1 MTARTTTTTG
11 APSTSAP
18 APAVAERFERYLI
31 DEHREELVRILTA
44 NDPRAPY
51 VIHVD
56 ALRLCSMIP
65 VLGNAMLHRPLAL
78 LPAMDDAVRSAQGA
92 VYSETRRALEAGDAS
107 AGETL
112 KTMSVKEIV
121 RARPDVHRLC
131 ETYPELSPEIGG
143 IRSMHVNRMWC
154 VSGVAVRVGS
164 VKSLEAEH
172 VFECTKCG
180 HQFLLPVNI
189 EEGSDGEP
197 PPACPRTKPCKG
209 KSFRAVPLSKR
220 MVRDYQEIRIQE
232 PVGGHAGGSA
242 RAAPRALL
250 VVLDDDLVDK
260 VQAGDDV
267 QMAVVVRRRWYKC
280 AKEQRCEVELVGHCV
295 SLCVAQ
301 KQKRVENVSNLED
314 KTQFSEFWGDNE
326 ASPFRARD
334 MLLRAMCPQL
344 YGMAVPKL
352 ALMLALIGGVARRD
366 STGGR
371 VRGESHILLVGDPGM
386 GKSQLLKY
394 AAEVAPRAVS
404 TTGMGSSAAGLTV
417 AATKE
422 SGEWA
427 LEAGALVL
435 ADGGVCCI
443 DEFDSIREAERA
455 TIHEAMEQQ
464 TLSVAKAGM
473 VTTLRTRT
481 TVIGATNPK
490 GGQFDMSSSL
500 SVNTGLAPP
509 LLSRFDC
516 IIVLRDDRKPSWD
529 RAVSAHILETHA
541 RLGALD
547 ANDESTTQSQT
558 IRGSLSSLSNPG
570 SSQLSDGARWGRAL
584 ARWTAEP
591 EAVVDKAAP
600 ENEMNVSST
609 DSQRALQEESEAM
622 WPFERLRR
630 YIAHVKANIHPHLT
644 EDAERLLT
652 AYYQAQR
659 RLEGRSV
666 ARTTIRMLES
676 LIRLTQAHARLMFR
690 EVAGRLDATVAIC
703 LVEASILSLTPFIA
717 LPPSNAGFA
726 EDPDVA
732 VRKVEANLMK
742 RLDEELGTDWR
753 VEVSKRVR
761 RENTDRDYDEE
772 EEENDFRRGN
782 VPRR

>member
-1 MTARTTTTTG
+1 
-11 APSTSAP
+11 
-18 APAVAERFERYLI
+18 
-31 DEHREELVRILTA
+31 
-44 NDPRAPY
+44 
-51 VIHVD
+51 
-56 ALRLCSMIP
+56 
-65 VLGNAMLHRPLAL
+65 
-78 LPAMDDAVRSAQGA
+78 
-92 VYSETRRALEAGDAS
+92 
-107 AGETL
+107 
-112 KTMSVKEIV
+112 
-121 RARPDVHRLC
+121 
-131 ETYPELSPEIGG
+131 
-143 IRSMHVNRMWC
+143 
-154 VSGVAVRVGS
+154 
-164 VKSLEAEH
+164 
-172 VFECTKCG
+172 
-180 HQFLLPVNI
+180 
-189 EEGSDGEP
+189 
-197 PPACPRTKPCKG
+197 
-209 KSFRAVPLSKR
+209 

-301 KQKRVENVSNLED
+301 KQKRVENTSNLED
-314 KTQFSEFWGDNE
+314 KTQFTEFWRENE

-334 MLLRAMCPQL
+334 MILRAMCPQL

-394 AAEVAPRAVS
+394 AAEVAPRAVL

-490 GGQFDMSSSL
+490 GGQFDVSSSL

-516 IIVLRDDRKPSWD
+516 LIVLRDDRKASWD

-547 ANDESTTQSQT
+547 ANDESATQSQT

-591 EAVVDKAAP
+591 EAAVDKAAAP
-600 ENEMNVSST
+600 EKETYVSST

-630 YIAHVKANIHPHLT
+630 YIAHVKATFQPHLT

-690 EVAGRLDATVAIC
+690 EVAGTTGRH
-703 LVEASILSLTPFIA
+703 
-717 LPPSNAGFA
+717 
-726 EDPDVA
+726 
-732 VRKVEANLMK
+732 
-742 RLDEELGTDWR
+742 
-753 VEVSKRVR
+753 
-761 RENTDRDYDEE
+761 DRDMP
-772 EEENDFRRGN
+772 RRGVHV
-782 VPRR
+782 VPHAVHRVAADERRLC